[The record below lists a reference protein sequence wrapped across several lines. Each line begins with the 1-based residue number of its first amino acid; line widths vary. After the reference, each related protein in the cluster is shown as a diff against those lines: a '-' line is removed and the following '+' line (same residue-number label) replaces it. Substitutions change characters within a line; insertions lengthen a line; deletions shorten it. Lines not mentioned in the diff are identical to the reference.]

1 MVLFQKLGY
10 GSTCSEN
17 SETSYFFIMYLIVF
31 EEGYSLSCLCFKTN
45 IPSSLPPKKVKQN
58 NNNKPKC
65 TSNEPGEF
73 CGERKLMLSV
83 LLENEN
89 DGFFPSKRSPI
100 LIKKRVN
107 IAGVPLSNELNLFL
121 WYVQCIFFI
130 QVL

>member
-1 MVLFQKLGY
+1 
-10 GSTCSEN
+10 
-17 SETSYFFIMYLIVF
+17 MYLIVF
-31 EEGYSLSCLCFKTN
+31 KEGYSLSCLCFKTN

-89 DGFFPSKRSPI
+89 DGFFP
-100 LIKKRVN
+100 L
-107 IAGVPLSNELNLFL
+107 
-121 WYVQCIFFI
+121 
-130 QVL
+130 